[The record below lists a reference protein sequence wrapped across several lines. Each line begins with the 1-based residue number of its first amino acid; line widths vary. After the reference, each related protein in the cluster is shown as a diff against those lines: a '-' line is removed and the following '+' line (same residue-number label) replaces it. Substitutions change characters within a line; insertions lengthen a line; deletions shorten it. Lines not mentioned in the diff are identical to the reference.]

1 MMKKPRELERILK
14 GCANHRRIQILV
26 LLAKEPELTLD
37 QIATELDIDFRIAS
51 EHIRRMSYGGLVLKR
66 YEGRCVHHALTGRAL
81 DILTFL
87 GKLE

>member
-1 MMKKPRELERILK
+1 M
-14 GCANHRRIQILV
+14 

-37 QIATELDIDFRIAS
+37 QIATALDVDFRVAS
-51 EHIRRMSYGGLVLKR
+51 EHIRRMSAGGLIMKR
-66 YEGRCVHHALTGRAL
+66 YEGRYVHHTLTSRAK